1 MTEAARYIVPSTPIV
16 CRSTSRR
23 LEVEEDEEDEGDE
36 MAELSYETLRE
47 IRGRLDRR
55 ESTIEEEARRYT
67 LYDLSEALRMT
78 RGMLQALAEGWTQ
91 EQLLARPAGASAAE
105 QAEQSSKGGEQSE
118 DRWSATEALTHLV
131 VTQNWYMLH
140 MDRLLGRRN
149 QYEQMPRGLGDQARQ
164 DVPKEELVRR
174 LSEATE
180 RLLGYVASI
189 PADADLDMAR
199 ASTFFGDLSLRGW
212 VMLAAGHDLDHL
224 AQIERVAEE
233 PGFPRDGADC

>member
-1 MTEAARYIVPSTPIV
+1 
-16 CRSTSRR
+16 
-23 LEVEEDEEDEGDE
+23 

-67 LYDLSEALRMT
+67 LDELSEALRMT

-105 QAEQSSKGGEQSE
+105 QAEPSSQGE

-140 MDRLLGRRN
+140 MDRLLGRRT

-164 DVPKEELVRR
+164 DVPKEELARR
-174 LSEATE
+174 LGEATE

-189 PADADLDMAR
+189 PADADLTAAR

-212 VMLAAGHDLDHL
+212 VMLAVGHDLDHL
-224 AQIERVAEE
+224 AQIGRVAEK
-233 PGFPRDGADC
+233 PDFPR